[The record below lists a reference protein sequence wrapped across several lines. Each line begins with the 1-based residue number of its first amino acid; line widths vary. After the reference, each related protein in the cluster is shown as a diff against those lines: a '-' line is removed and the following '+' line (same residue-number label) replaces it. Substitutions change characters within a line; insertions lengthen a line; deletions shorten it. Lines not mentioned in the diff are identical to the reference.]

1 MRSHIARALTATLA
15 LWLPLV
21 AEAQTTATAPPAG
34 TLTIERVEQ
43 GLVFA
48 PDVRA
53 TELNGDTATLAGG
66 HIGWMTD
73 RTWLMGAGGYWLA
86 NQDDGPIGGRRGGII
101 DADTEILVREYF
113 FVAEPQAGVVLH
125 FARWAQLDL
134 GVAYRFAAGA
144 GRLDDELSGASASI
158 PIQFGGTSREKP

>member
-1 MRSHIARALTATLA
+1 MLSHIALASAAAVALS
-15 LWLPLV
+15 LPLV
-21 AEAQTTATAPPAG
+21 ANAQTTATAPPAG

-43 GLVFA
+43 GLVVA
-48 PDVRA
+48 TDVRV
-53 TELNGDTATLAGG
+53 TDVNGDTATLAGG
-66 HIGWMTD
+66 YVGWMTD
-73 RTWLMGAGGYWLA
+73 RTWLVGAGGYWLA

-125 FARWAQLDL
+125 FASWARLEL
-134 GVAYRFAAGA
+134 GVGYRFAAGA

-158 PIQFGGTSREKP
+158 AIQFGGTSRQKP